1 MSRLGIVQT
10 DGRDWTE
17 ELAFPA
23 TGPTARA
30 AVNDRPLET
39 RAHQFLGMHAFGDVF
54 QQIYMSFS
62 SIDGRVINCAMGF
75 DDLTGP
81 LRWTMQLV
89 EDRVQAM

>member
-1 MSRLGIVQT
+1 
-10 DGRDWTE
+10 
-17 ELAFPA
+17 
-23 TGPTARA
+23 
-30 AVNDRPLET
+30 
-39 RAHQFLGMHAFGDVF
+39 MHAFGDVF